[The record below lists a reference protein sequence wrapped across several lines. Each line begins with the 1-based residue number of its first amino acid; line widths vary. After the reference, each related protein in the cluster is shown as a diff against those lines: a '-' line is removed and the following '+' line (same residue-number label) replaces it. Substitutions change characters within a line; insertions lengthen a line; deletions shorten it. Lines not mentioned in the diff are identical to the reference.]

1 MTEDNSVSVDGTTF
15 TREQVDRQT
24 KRIYEYVFIS
34 PTHDEDGSYGGR
46 VNDDVLDCFQS
57 NLVTD
62 TVLEE
67 DSVATM
73 IQKIIMCVAGKISSN
88 TKAVHP
94 RIAEAFCSDFV
105 PAAFEQFYTLQ
116 SAVRPA
122 DEFDP
127 AYN

>member
-1 MTEDNSVSVDGTTF
+1 MTDEDSVSVDGTTF

-24 KRIYEYVFIS
+24 KRIYEYVFTS

-73 IQKIIMCVAGKISSN
+73 IQKIIMCVAEKNLLKHESSPSTN
-88 TKAVHP
+88 
-94 RIAEAFCSDFV
+94 RRSILFRFRS
-105 PAAFEQFYTLQ
+105 
-116 SAVRPA
+116 SSI
-122 DEFDP
+122 
-127 AYN
+127 